1 MDLKKSSGP
10 DFCRRRSLEEMTFP
24 LQMGQDV
31 CLGHMTGQICC
42 YMARA
47 RMKHVLLA
55 EIGKDL
61 QKSS

>member
-1 MDLKKSSGP
+1 
-10 DFCRRRSLEEMTFP
+10 MTFP

-42 YMARA
+42 YMTRA